1 MLILG
6 LHLGHD
12 ASITILKDGEIISCI
27 ELERISR
34 IKHKIGMSRRYIN
47 LS

>member
-27 ELERISR
+27 ELERISE
-34 IKHKIGMSRRYIN
+34 
-47 LS
+47 